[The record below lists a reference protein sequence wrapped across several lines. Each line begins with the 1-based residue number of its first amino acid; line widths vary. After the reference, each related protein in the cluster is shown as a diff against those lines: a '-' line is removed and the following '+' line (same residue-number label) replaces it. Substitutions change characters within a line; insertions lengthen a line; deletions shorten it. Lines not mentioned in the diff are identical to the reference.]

1 MQMRFAQSDLMPHG
15 NLDQGGALQ
24 YKARPIF
31 EEKPMRQLAAYIAIT
46 PANVCEYLGSS
57 FRGNDSRLPGIGAWE
72 TRMA

>member
-1 MQMRFAQSDLMPHG
+1 
-15 NLDQGGALQ
+15 
-24 YKARPIF
+24 
-31 EEKPMRQLAAYIAIT
+31 MRQLAAFIAIT